1 MLPAQISSPRRLTS
15 PKAAALHAS
24 HGIAHGA
31 AQRGLSPAVEADIL
45 KKYNW
50 RRIINMYLNVYMYV
64 CMYFVVFFLTDLDS
78 MFMAAAG

>member
-31 AQRGLSPAVEADIL
+31 AQRGLSPAVEADVFL
-45 KKYNW
+45 KISLEEDDKD
-50 RRIINMYLNVYMYV
+50 VFKCMYV
-64 CMYFVVFFLTDLDS
+64 RMYVFCCVFF
-78 MFMAAAG
+78 